1 MKRVVFAALVLAATG
16 AVAQDSKPFTPE
28 TQIKFLKA
36 QRDMQT
42 LQLKIADLQRQFDQ
56 AAAAIKE
63 VQAQL
68 EADCATAAK
77 AAEVDLTRYNCDLDK
92 LAFVPKPAAPPAP
105 APATPEK
112 Q

>member
-1 MKRVVFAALVLAATG
+1 MMRVVFAALALAAT
-16 AVAQDSKPFTPE
+16 AAAAQESKPFAPE
-28 TQIKFLKA
+28 TQITFLKA

-63 VQAQL
+63 LQGRL
-68 EADCATAAK
+68 EAECATAAK
-77 AAEVDLTRYNCDLDK
+77 AANVDLTRYNCDLDK